1 MASLH
6 GASTRRTIITITI
19 IVTTIDRDS
28 QDSVREKVVGLLRE
42 SFGWGFWG
50 FAAFA
55 LLSGLA
61 CYLIL
66 GPETFA
72 DALDDDLAMV
82 GSTLPR
88 IVLAL
93 AVAGLVW
100 VMLPRD
106 RLMRLIGRE
115 SGLRGLL
122 IATAAGVVTPGGPA
136 SAYPFLAV
144 LAGSGADRGALV
156 AYIVSWSMLG
166 MQRILVW
173 DVPFMGA
180 DFSLLRFVVSLP
192 LPVIAGLI
200 ARRLS
205 LELVLAGEPGGR
217 P

>member
-1 MASLH
+1 MR
-6 GASTRRTIITITI
+6 GAGARARITA
-19 IVTTIDRDS
+19 
-28 QDSVREKVVGLLRE
+28 LLRE
-42 SFGWGFWG
+42 SFGQGCWG

-55 LLSGLA
+55 LLAGLA

-66 GPETFA
+66 GPDAFA
-72 DALDDDLAMV
+72 EALADDVRMV
-82 GSTLPR
+82 ISTLPR

-100 VMLPRD
+100 MMLPRE
-106 RLMRLIGRE
+106 RLTRLIGGK

-122 IATAAGVVTPGGPA
+122 VATAAGVVTPGGPA

-156 AYIVSWSMLG
+156 AFIVSWSMLG

-192 LPVIAGLI
+192 LPVLAGLI
-200 ARRLS
+200 ARRLP
-205 LELVLAGEPGGR
+205 LDLALAGQGGSR
-217 P
+217 Q

>member
-1 MASLH
+1 MS
-6 GASTRRTIITITI
+6 GAGARARITA
-19 IVTTIDRDS
+19 
-28 QDSVREKVVGLLRE
+28 LLRE

-55 LLSGLA
+55 LLAGLA

-66 GPETFA
+66 GPDAFA
-72 DALDDDLAMV
+72 AALADDVRMV
-82 GSTLPR
+82 ISTLPR

-106 RLMRLIGRE
+106 HLMRLIGRE

-122 IATAAGVVTPGGPA
+122 VATAAGVVTPGGPA

-180 DFSLLRFVVSLP
+180 DFSLLRFTVSLP
-192 LPVIAGLI
+192 LPVLAGLI
-200 ARRLS
+200 ARRLP
-205 LELVLAGEPGGR
+205 LGLALSGDGR
-217 P
+217 GR

>member
-1 MASLH
+1 MRSA
-6 GASTRRTIITITI
+6 GAKAKAA
-19 IVTTIDRDS
+19 D
-28 QDSVREKVVGLLRE
+28 LLRE

-55 LLSGLA
+55 LLAGLA
-61 CYLIL
+61 CYLLL
-66 GPETFA
+66 GPQAFA
-72 DALDDDLAMV
+72 AAVDDDLAMIIR
-82 GSTLPR
+82 TLPR

-144 LAGSGADRGALV
+144 LAGSGAERGTLV

-180 DFSLLRFVVSLP
+180 DFSLLRFTVSLP
-192 LPVIAGLI
+192 LPVLAGLL
-200 ARRLS
+200 ARRLP
-205 LELVLAGEPGGR
+205 LDLALGGEAGGR
-217 P
+217 R

>member
-1 MASLH
+1 VKERAYH
-6 GASTRRTIITITI
+6 
-19 IVTTIDRDS
+19 
-28 QDSVREKVVGLLRE
+28 LLRE

-72 DALDDDLAMV
+72 QAVDDDLAMV

-88 IVLAL
+88 IILAL

-180 DFSLLRFVVSLP
+180 DFSLLRFTVSLP
-192 LPVIAGLI
+192 LPLIAGLI

-205 LELVLAGEPGGR
+205 FELVLADQAWTQR
-217 P
+217 

>member
-1 MASLH
+1 MR
-6 GASTRRTIITITI
+6 GPD
-19 IVTTIDRDS
+19 V
-28 QDSVREKVVGLLRE
+28 QEKVAGLLRE

-66 GPETFA
+66 GPATFA
-72 DALDDDLAMV
+72 EALHDDLAML
-82 GSTLPR
+82 GRTLPR

-106 RLMRLIGRE
+106 RLTRLIGRD

-122 IATAAGVVTPGGPA
+122 VATAAGVVTPGGPA
-136 SAYPFLAV
+136 SAYPLLAV

-180 DFSLLRFVVSLP
+180 DFSLLRFTVSLP
-192 LPVIAGLI
+192 LQVLAGLI

-205 LELVLAGEPGGR
+205 LELVLAGEAGSR
-217 P
+217 R

>member
-1 MASLH
+1 MG
-6 GASTRRTIITITI
+6 GASARARITA
-19 IVTTIDRDS
+19 
-28 QDSVREKVVGLLRE
+28 LLRE
-42 SFGWGFWG
+42 SFGQGFWG

-55 LLSGLA
+55 LLAGLA

-66 GPETFA
+66 GPDAFA
-72 DALDDDLAMV
+72 EALADDVQMV
-82 GSTLPR
+82 ISTLPR

-100 VMLPRD
+100 VMLPRE
-106 RLMRLIGRE
+106 RLTRLIGRN

-156 AYIVSWSMLG
+156 AYIVSWLMLG

-173 DVPFMGA
+173 DVPFLGA

-192 LPVIAGLI
+192 LPVLAGLI
-200 ARRLS
+200 ARRLP
-205 LELVLAGEPGGR
+205 LDLALAGQGGSR
-217 P
+217 Q

>member
-180 DFSLLRFVVSLP
+180 DFSLLRFTVSLP
-192 LPVIAGLI
+192 LPLIAGLI

-205 LELVLAGEPGGR
+205 FELVLAGEPGGR
-217 P
+217 R

>member
-1 MASLH
+1 MRTA
-6 GASTRRTIITITI
+6 TIIATTITNI
-19 IVTTIDRDS
+19 ERMRRAGAKAKAAD
-28 QDSVREKVVGLLRE
+28 LLRE
-42 SFGWGFWG
+42 GFGWGFWG

-55 LLSGLA
+55 LLAGLA

-66 GPETFA
+66 GPQAFA
-72 DALDDDLAMV
+72 AALDDDLAMV
-82 GSTLPR
+82 ARILPR

-100 VMLPRD
+100 VMLPRE
-106 RLMRLIGRE
+106 RLMRLIGGE

-180 DFSLLRFVVSLP
+180 DFSLLRFTVSLP
-192 LPVIAGLI
+192 LPVLAGLL
-200 ARRLS
+200 ARRLP
-205 LELVLAGEPGGR
+205 LVLVLGGEAGGR
-217 P
+217 R

>member
-1 MASLH
+1 MHRA
-6 GASTRRTIITITI
+6 GAKQR
-19 IVTTIDRDS
+19 VAD
-28 QDSVREKVVGLLRE
+28 LLRE
-42 SFGWGFWG
+42 RFGWGFWG
-50 FAAFA
+50 FAGFA

-66 GPETFA
+66 GPNPFA
-72 DALDDDLAMV
+72 EALNDDLAMV
-82 GSTLPR
+82 SSTLPR

-100 VMLPRD
+100 VMLPRE

-122 IATAAGVVTPGGPA
+122 VATAAGVVTPGGPA

-173 DVPFMGA
+173 DVPFMGP

-192 LPVIAGLI
+192 LPVLAGLI
-200 ARRLS
+200 ARRLPFD
-205 LELVLAGEPGGR
+205 LALAGQAGSR
-217 P
+217 Q

>member
-1 MASLH
+1 MG
-6 GASTRRTIITITI
+6 GASARARITA
-19 IVTTIDRDS
+19 
-28 QDSVREKVVGLLRE
+28 LLRE
-42 SFGWGFWG
+42 SFDGGFWG
-50 FAAFA
+50 FAGFA
-55 LLSGLA
+55 LLAGLA

-66 GPETFA
+66 GPDAFA
-72 DALDDDLAMV
+72 EALADDVRMV
-82 GSTLPR
+82 VSTLPR

-100 VMLPRD
+100 VMLPRE
-106 RLMRLIGRE
+106 RLTRLIGRN

-192 LPVIAGLI
+192 LPVLAGLI
-200 ARRLS
+200 ARRLP
-205 LELVLAGEPGGR
+205 LDLALAGQGGSR
-217 P
+217 Q

>member
-1 MASLH
+1 MQRA
-6 GASTRRTIITITI
+6 GAKAKAA
-19 IVTTIDRDS
+19 D
-28 QDSVREKVVGLLRE
+28 LLRE
-42 SFGWGFWG
+42 SFGRGFWG

-55 LLSGLA
+55 LLAGLA

-66 GPETFA
+66 GPAAFA
-72 DALDDDLAMV
+72 GALDDDLAMI
-82 GSTLPR
+82 GRTLPR

-93 AVAGLVW
+93 AVPGLVW

-115 SGLRGLL
+115 SRLRGLL

-180 DFSLLRFVVSLP
+180 DFSLLRFAVSLP
-192 LPVIAGLI
+192 LPVIAGLL
-200 ARRLS
+200 ARRLP
-205 LELVLAGEPGGR
+205 LDLALGGEAR
-217 P
+217 SRQ

>member
-1 MASLH
+1 MRGAGARASI
-6 GASTRRTIITITI
+6 AA
-19 IVTTIDRDS
+19 
-28 QDSVREKVVGLLRE
+28 LLRE
-42 SFGWGFWG
+42 SFSLGFWG

-55 LLSGLA
+55 LLAGFA

-66 GPETFA
+66 GPEAFA
-72 DALDDDLAMV
+72 EALDDDLAMV

-100 VMLPRD
+100 VMLPREG
-106 RLMRLIGRE
+106 LTRLIGGK

-122 IATAAGVVTPGGPA
+122 VATAAGVVTPGGPA

-173 DVPFMGA
+173 DVPFMGP
-180 DFSLLRFVVSLP
+180 DFSLLRFSVSLP
-192 LPVIAGLI
+192 LPVLAGLI
-200 ARRLS
+200 ARRLP
-205 LELVLAGEPGGR
+205 LDLALASHGGGR